1 MGMNMVACRYALD
14 VNVER
19 AEDVF
24 MHRRLLQLAEDPPA
38 PMHEITFSTIDK
50 PKLLTQLTSIVSEIG
65 LNIEE
70 AHVFSTADGFSLDV
84 FVVDGWPYEFLH
96 AEIDWKRITL

>member
-1 MGMNMVACRYALD
+1 MVACRYALD

-24 MHRRLLQLAEDPPA
+24 MHRRLLQLEEDPENRPA
-38 PMHEITFSTIDK
+38 FDALCRPMHEITFSTIDK
-50 PKLLTQLTSIVSEIG
+50 PKLLTQFLEIG

-84 FVVDGWPYEFLH
+84 FVVDGWPYE
-96 AEIDWKRITL
+96 ETG